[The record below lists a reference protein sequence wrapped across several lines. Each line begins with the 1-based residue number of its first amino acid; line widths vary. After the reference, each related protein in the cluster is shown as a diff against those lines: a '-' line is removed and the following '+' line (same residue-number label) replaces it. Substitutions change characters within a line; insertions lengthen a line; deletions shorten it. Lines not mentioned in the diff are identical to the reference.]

1 MSNKEFNRNVCFTF
15 FEDYRKTAKEIEED
29 FGKEAVA
36 DFYNAIIDYALYE
49 IEPEL
54 KGVLKYTWHTIKT
67 TIDKNVE
74 KRSSGFREN
83 TEQTEKILKY
93 KEENP
98 KATQREIAEATGVSL
113 GKVNKVLKASSITSS
128 ITNTITN
135 TSSSSS
141 SNTIRE
147 HEHEH
152 EEKKEEKREK
162 ERDLEDLT
170 DEELN
175 NLLRKFRGRE
185 SYANLKKEFHL
196 ANGVLD
202 KELSSKIESI
212 LAQRAAKAK
221 NREAM
226 TTIKSELQTNPKL
239 IDDIANLLSLS
250 REEVKTIIPTLSVSL
265 EAVYNHFKND
275 DIDWKA
281 YYENLENETY
291 VGNKTYLEF
300 IQSIIKTNIRN

>member
-1 MSNKEFNRNVCFTF
+1 MNKKEFNRNICFTF

-135 TSSSSS
+135 TSSSS
-141 SNTIRE
+141 NTIRE

-170 DEELN
+170 DEELESIISDYSKKVSYKATRERL
-175 NLLRKFRGRE
+175 NLNRQVTKDTH
-185 SYANLKKEFHL
+185 KE
-196 ANGVLD
+196 V
-202 KELSSKIESI
+202 ESI
-212 LAQRAAKAK
+212 LAQRAAKARYK
-221 NREAM
+221 ETVDTLGFDLDSNVTLDMAYHFATEILKFKVSKEEMQDDMNIHAKYGQPYTWNDFVNPPKPINRSSFYDYTAGLCSM
-226 TTIKSELQTNPKL
+226 LN
-239 IDDIANLLSLS
+239 
-250 REEVKTIIPTLSVSL
+250 
-265 EAVYNHFKND
+265 
-275 DIDWKA
+275 
-281 YYENLENETY
+281 
-291 VGNKTYLEF
+291 
-300 IQSIIKTNIRN
+300 